1 MKKRIIS
8 SEMIMILLVISICTY
23 FPSTKACA
31 SGGYDVSKAVAYAHQ
46 YYENYNPAYP
56 DYNSSG
62 GDCANFVSQCLY
74 AGGVQQDSAHHAY

>member
-56 DYNSSG
+56 DYNS
-62 GDCANFVSQCLY
+62 
-74 AGGVQQDSAHHAY
+74 